1 VTNSK
6 LAWSPG
12 AAALAVPVL
21 ADEKELTW
29 PEYLSRL
36 QKQLRQLSQR
46 HNSPGATYNQEWWD
60 RMGSA
65 AGLPQESDPAS
76 HLETDQFAE
85 MLSNVHHLN
94 PSSFPKQIK
103 PSAGRAEEM
112 ETYDLESWLMEV
124 LPSQR

>member
-12 AAALAVPVL
+12 SAALAVPVL
-21 ADEKELTW
+21 AHEKELTW

-36 QKQLRQLSQR
+36 RKRLRELCQNHS
-46 HNSPGATYNQEWWD
+46 NPAAAYNREWWE
-60 RMGSA
+60 RMGVA
-65 AGLPQESDPAS
+65 AGLPDETNPVS
-76 HLETDQFAE
+76 HLESDQFAE

-94 PSSFPKQIK
+94 SSSFPHAIK
-103 PSAGRAEEM
+103 PSPARAEEM